1 MKGNPVGS
9 GRAVGT
15 SKWAHCEH
23 GGLDL
28 GSGFRGTLC
37 WLQQNRILEQA
48 HSWISLENYK
58 IVRNRK
64 KKPLQLRPSTACC
77 GRVHPNMRLLG
88 DPLPSLGLG
97 WKAPCWERRRS
108 GRQQGQPGVRLWVC
122 EDGLA
127 EGVLGHLFSKWGLG
141 MSGDSVGTLYPQ
153 APHLFAQPT
162 VDWEQSGKKKIP
174 AYQTCSFSFTV
185 IH

>member
-1 MKGNPVGS
+1 MKNNPVGS
-9 GRAVGT
+9 GCAVGT

-64 KKPLQLRPSTACC
+64 KPLQLALPLLAVGVSTLTRACW
-77 GRVHPNMRLLG
+77 VTHF
-88 DPLPSLGLG
+88 LPSLSMG

-108 GRQQGQPGVRLWVC
+108 GRQQGQPGVRHWVC

-141 MSGDSVGTLYPQ
+141 MSGDSVSTLYPQ
-153 APHLFAQPT
+153 APHLFAQLT
-162 VDWEQSGKKKIP
+162 VDWEQSGKKKIS